1 MATPVVTS
9 WWESKTI
16 QASVWIVVAATVGA
30 LVPMLQS
37 KEMDWWSLGA
47 TTAMALLV
55 AGKRMFD
62 PDVVGPLPAM
72 NKNNLVSGGG

>member
-1 MATPVVTS
+1 MATPVVTPWYRS
-9 WWESKTI
+9 NTV
-16 QASVWIVVAATVGA
+16 QGAAWIVVAAVAGA
-30 LVPMLQS
+30 LVPMLQA
-37 KEMDWWSLGA
+37 KNVDGWSLA
-47 TTAMALLV
+47 TTFVAALLV

>member
-1 MATPVVTS
+1 MATPVVTP
-9 WWESKTI
+9 WWESRTI

-37 KEMDWWSLGA
+37 REMDWWSLGA

-55 AGKRMFD
+55 ALKRMFD
-62 PDVVGPLPAM
+62 PDIQGPASIM